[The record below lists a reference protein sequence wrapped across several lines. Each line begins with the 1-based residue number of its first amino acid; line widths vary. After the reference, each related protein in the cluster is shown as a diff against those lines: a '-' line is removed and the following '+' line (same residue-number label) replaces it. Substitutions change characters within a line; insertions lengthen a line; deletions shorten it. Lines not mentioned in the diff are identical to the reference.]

1 MVLASR
7 PHQRTP
13 LWRDERVLSLL
24 GQAVFVAIVVLVGA
38 FLYGN
43 VRAALERQGLV
54 AGFDFMQAPA
64 GFQIGER
71 ASFDPSESYARAFTV
86 GVINTLRVVGLGIV
100 LATLLGLVAGVARLS
115 SNWLVARIAAV
126 YVEVIRNTPLLLQLF
141 FWFFAVI
148 LKLPRVR
155 ESLALPGSI
164 YLNLRGIFLPW
175 PAPTEAF
182 PAWRN
187 FLVGGLILAALI
199 WMGVAW
205 WGRRTGRGGFGP
217 GLLYALAAFS
227 LIAVGGWFVLP
238 APPLA
243 LDVPVLQGLNY
254 RGGTRLSPEY
264 AALLFGLVFYTGAF
278 IAEIVR
284 AGIQSVSKGQ
294 VEAARALGLKPMQ
307 VLRLVVFPQALRVI
321 IPPLTSQ
328 YLNLAKN
335 SSLAVAIGYPD
346 LFSVGGTIFNQT
358 GRALEIIGLMM
369 FSYLTMS
376 LTTSLL
382 LNIYNRRVR
391 LVER

>member
-1 MVLASR
+1 MALVSLPHSR
-7 PHQRTP
+7 VP
-13 LWRDERVLSLL
+13 LWRDVRILSVL
-24 GQAVFVAIVVLVGA
+24 GQVAFIAVLVMVGA
-38 FLYGN
+38 FLYSN
-43 VRAALERQGLV
+43 ARAALERQGLV
-54 AGFDFMQAPA
+54 TGFDFMRTTA
-64 GFQIGER
+64 GFAISEGPP
-71 ASFDPSESYARAFTV
+71 FDPSESYARAFTI

-100 LATLLGLVAGVARLS
+100 FATLLGLVAGVARLS
-115 SNWLVARIAAV
+115 SNWLVARLAAV
-126 YVEVIRNTPLLLQLF
+126 YVEVVRNTPLLLQLF

-148 LKLPRVR
+148 LKLPKVKQ
-155 ESLALPGSI
+155 SIALPGPI
-164 YLNLRGIFLPW
+164 FVNLRGIWMPR
-175 PAPTEAF
+175 PVPTETFAQWQ
-182 PAWRN
+182 A
-187 FLVGGLILAALI
+187 FLVGGIVVGVLI
-199 WMGVAW
+199 WAGMALW
-205 WGRRTGRGGFGP
+205 ERRTGRGGY
-217 GLLYALAAFS
+217 GLLYALTAFTV
-227 LIAVGGWFVLP
+227 IAVGGWFWLP
-238 APPLA
+238 SPPLA
-243 LDVPVLQGLNY
+243 ADVPYLKGLNY
-254 RGGTRLSPEY
+254 RGGMTLSPGY